1 MTILK
6 LCNKKNQNKNSNNIF
21 EVDSSDLEK
30 LKGFTYSEEY
40 LLIHNKILAGKT
52 LKQWFAVN
60 DLSYWWFVD
69 PIIAPKFDQ
78 IVLFIDRLEICIN
91 NIKPDLL
98 QLDGHFDKYDI
109 VKNLCIQKKI
119 PFEVNDKS
127 YFKFLLKQK
136 IKNLKRKNFYGLVTK
151 TKYKKRINLYNKSK
165 YKFLPKQTDILFTSY
180 SLQRKKTI
188 DPSSGKSRNEEFFI
202 TPIINE
208 LKSNNQS
215 YLCIDLDYTLKGDT
229 SILDERLKSKDN
241 WVPIDILL
249 NEGKSNKTLKII
261 SFLKKSI
268 RELVNS
274 DLEAQFLYK
283 KIPIW
288 KNLKPY
294 FEDIF
299 LEPYL
304 PSYIHLIEKL
314 ETFLKLL
321 NPKMIIQIYETG
333 PLAKAFVI
341 AGENLG
347 IKTIAI
353 QHGNFLQSQS
363 DYMMKNIRTDNN
375 LIGNPISDSTLVF
388 GEHYKKMLHKF
399 GNYPLENIHV
409 IGNLSLYN
417 LEKIKNV
424 LDRKKLLLKNNL
436 PDKKIVLFALSF
448 RFSIFKDNPD
458 IKILK
463 KLYEGLKNDKDTIV
477 LIRPHPGDKIN
488 QSLIDG
494 MCPGNNFVLSRENS
508 NFEDIFL
515 SDVVVLYSSTLGIE
529 SALFGKTVIYTGE
542 QTEQS
547 KNMYY
552 EYIQSMISNDV
563 AEYVSL
569 KDLICKIN
577 SVDKGTILN
586 IFNSPKQKKY
596 LEYILNFGKKIN
608 LSKILEL

>member
-1 MTILK
+1 LTILK
-6 LCNKKNQNKNSNNIF
+6 LCNKKNQNKNPNNIF
-21 EVDSSDLEK
+21 EVDGSDLEK

-52 LKQWFAVN
+52 LQQWFSVN

-91 NIKPDLL
+91 NIKPNLL
-98 QLDGHFDKYDI
+98 KLDGHFDKYNI
-109 VKNLCIQKKI
+109 VKNLCIQKNI
-119 PFEVNDKS
+119 RFEVNKKNF
-127 YFKFLLKQK
+127 YKFLLKQK
-136 IKNLKRKNFYGLVTK
+136 IKKLKKKTFYGLVTK
-151 TKYKKRINLYNKSK
+151 KKYKKRIKVYDKSK
-165 YKFLPKQTDILFTSY
+165 HKFFPTQTDVIFTSY

-188 DPSSGKSRNEEFFI
+188 NPSTGKSRNEEFFL
-202 TPIINE
+202 TPIIDE
-208 LKSNNQS
+208 LKNNDKS
-215 YLCIDLDYTLKGDT
+215 YFCIDLDYTLKGDT
-229 SILDERLKSKDN
+229 SILDERIRSNHD
-241 WVPIDILL
+241 WIPIDILL
-249 NEGKSNKTLKII
+249 NEEKSEITTKNI
-261 SFLKKSI
+261 SILKKSI
-268 RELVNS
+268 KELVNT

-283 KIPIW
+283 NISIW
-288 KNLKPY
+288 KNLEPW
-294 FEDIF
+294 FDEIF

-304 PSYIHLIEKL
+304 PSYVHLIEKL
-314 ETFLKLL
+314 ETFLKILK
-321 NPKMIIQIYETG
+321 PKMIIQIYETG

-341 AGENLG
+341 AGKNLG

-363 DYMMKNIRTDNN
+363 DYMMKNIRTDDN

-388 GEHYKKMLHKF
+388 GEHYKKMLHQF

-424 LDRKKLLLKNNL
+424 LDRKKLLLKNKL
-436 PDKKIVLFALSF
+436 PEKKIILFALSF

-463 KLYEGLKNDKDTIV
+463 TLYEGLKNDKDTTV

-488 QSLIDG
+488 QSIIDS
-494 MCPGNNFVLSRENS
+494 MCPGNNFVLSTENS

-515 SDVVVLYSSTLGIE
+515 SDVVILYSSTLGIE
-529 SALFGKTVIYTGE
+529 SALFGKIVIYTGE

-552 EYIQSMISNDV
+552 NYIQNMISNDV
-563 AEYVSL
+563 AQYVSL

-577 SVDKGTILN
+577 SIEKGTILN

-596 LEYILNFGKKIN
+596 LEHILNFGKKIN

>member
-1 MTILK
+1 MRILK
-6 LCNKKNQNKNSNNIF
+6 LCNKKNQNKNSNEIF

-52 LKQWFAVN
+52 LQQWFTVN

-78 IVLFIDRLEICIN
+78 IILFIDRLEICIN

-98 QLDGHFDKYDI
+98 ELDDHFDKYDI
-109 VKNLCIQKKI
+109 VKNLCMQKKI
-119 PFEVNDKS
+119 SFKVNDKS

-188 DPSSGKSRNEEFFI
+188 DPSSGKSTNEEFFI

-208 LKSNNQS
+208 IKSNNQS
-215 YLCIDLDYTLKGDT
+215 YICIDLDYTLKGDT
-229 SILDERLKSKDN
+229 SILDERLKSKDY

-249 NEGKSNKTLKII
+249 NERKSNNTLKII

-268 RELVNS
+268 REFVNS
-274 DLEAQFLYK
+274 DLEAQFIYK

-341 AGENLG
+341 VGQNLG

-363 DYMMKNIRTDNN
+363 DYMMKNIRTDNY

-388 GEHYKKMLHKF
+388 GEYYKKMLHKF
-399 GNYPLENIHV
+399 GNYPLENIDV

-436 PDKKIVLFALSF
+436 PEKKIVLFALSF

-463 KLYEGLKNDKDTIV
+463 KLYDGLKNDKDTIV

-494 MCPGNNFVLSRENS
+494 MCPGNNFVLSMENS

-542 QTEQS
+542 QNEQS

-577 SVDKGTILN
+577 SVNKGTILN
-586 IFNSPKQKKY
+586 ISNSPKQKKY

-608 LSKILEL
+608 LSKVLEL